1 MKTKTYTIKVVEND
15 NGKLTLHRIN
25 DGFSAYELLGLMEE
39 IQLDIIGMTRQTIKP
54 FDEIKRQFV
63 STQEEGNE

>member
-39 IQLDIIGMTRQTIKP
+39 IQLDIIGMTRQTTKP
-54 FDEIKRQFV
+54 FDEIKRQLV
-63 STQEEGNE
+63 ST

>member
-25 DGFSAYELLGLMEE
+25 DGFTAYELLGLMEE

>member
-54 FDEIKRQFV
+54 FDEIKRQLV
-63 STQEEGNE
+63 ST

>member
-25 DGFSAYELLGLMEE
+25 DGFTAYELLGLMEE
-39 IQLDIIGMTRQTIKP
+39 IQLDIIGMTRQTTKP
-54 FDEIKRQFV
+54 FDEIKRQLV
-63 STQEEGNE
+63 STQDEV

>member
-25 DGFSAYELLGLMEE
+25 DGFTAYELLGLMEE
-39 IQLDIIGMTRQTIKP
+39 IQLDIIGMTRQTTKP
-54 FDEIKRQFV
+54 FDEIKRQLV
-63 STQEEGNE
+63 ST